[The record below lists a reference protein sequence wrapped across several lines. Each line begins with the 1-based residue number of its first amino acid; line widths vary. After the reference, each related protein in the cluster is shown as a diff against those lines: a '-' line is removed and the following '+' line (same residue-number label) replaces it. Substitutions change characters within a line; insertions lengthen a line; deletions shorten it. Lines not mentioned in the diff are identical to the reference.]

1 VTPASFYRYTNISPD
16 YYSLG
21 ATLRTQVPNPFYG
34 QSQTFQAQPTVPL
47 YQLLS
52 SMPQYSSA
60 GPGYLTEGKSM
71 SNFVNFQ
78 VQSRSFHGLSLL
90 ASYNVRKTLVNNVGK
105 DLRQPGLANGS
116 RAFQNPNDLDES
128 YSVALYESP
137 QLLLLNYFYE
147 LPFGRGKRFMGGLQG
162 WSGRFADWVAGG
174 WGFAGVT
181 NWWAK
186 GTPVLGP
193 RVSGSR
199 SAPGSSVRWSVDGN
213 YKNDKVDYGSA
224 LIVQG
229 AFVNSNPQG
238 VFNRSV
244 FVRTPDYSFGNI
256 PIAFPN
262 LRNPGGFSTDATMFK
277 NFYFSESRQR
287 YVNFRLEALNIFNH
301 PNFGPVDNNPDSP
314 TFGGIRGKTGD
325 ARVMQVG
332 IRLFF

>member
-1 VTPASFYRYTNISPD
+1 
-16 YYSLG
+16 
-21 ATLRTQVPNPFYG
+21 
-34 QSQTFQAQPTVPL
+34 
-47 YQLLS
+47 
-52 SMPQYSSA
+52 
-60 GPGYLTEGKSM
+60 
-71 SNFVNFQ
+71 
-78 VQSRSFHGLSLL
+78 
-90 ASYNVRKTLVNNVGK
+90 
-105 DLRQPGLANGS
+105 
-116 RAFQNPNDLDES
+116 
-128 YSVALYESP
+128 
-137 QLLLLNYFYE
+137 
-147 LPFGRGKRFMGGLQG
+147 MGNLQG
-162 WSGRFADWVAGG
+162 WGGRIADWVAGG

-193 RVSGSR
+193 RVSGSK
-199 SAPGSSVRWSVDGN
+199 SAPGARVRWSVSGAN

-262 LRNPGGFSTDATMFK
+262 VRNPGAFSTDATMFK
-277 NFYFSESRQR
+277 NFYFTENRQR
-287 YVNFRLEALNIFNH
+287 YVNLRLEALNFFNH